1 MEVLGQGL
9 MALSSAVG
17 SIAAAFGFIGVA
29 GIAAG
34 TFLVYTEK
42 ASFEED
48 LAKGGATS
56 IHEAM
61 IAAEK
66 ATLSMQMAVQ
76 VRNRILSAYTEINS
90 MAL

>member
-9 MALSSAVG
+9 MALGSAVG

-42 ASFEED
+42 ASFEEI
-48 LAKGGATS
+48 AKFVKMFKGGGGWP
-56 IHEAM
+56 H
-61 IAAEK
+61 
-66 ATLSMQMAVQ
+66 
-76 VRNRILSAYTEINS
+76 
-90 MAL
+90 

>member
-9 MALSSAVG
+9 MALGSAIG

-42 ASFEED
+42 ATFEEI
-48 LAKGGATS
+48 AKFVKMFKGGGGWP
-56 IHEAM
+56 H
-61 IAAEK
+61 
-66 ATLSMQMAVQ
+66 
-76 VRNRILSAYTEINS
+76 
-90 MAL
+90 